1 VCLGVLARVEAWV
14 SAGFGSCWRRA
25 KPVQAFPSEK
35 GKEASEETFRVP
47 GDPFTRCVCL
57 LLSMLGLKKQNVPTC
72 FPISQG
78 LTSVYL
84 PNGDKLARSQMARDV
99 QVKNWKITQYLEIH
113 KRNLMPSI

>member
-1 VCLGVLARVEAWV
+1 MRGWH
-14 SAGFGSCWRRA
+14 RA

-35 GKEASEETFRVP
+35 AIKQASRFVNLVRVP
-47 GDPFTRCVCL
+47 GDRYEVCGL

-84 PNGDKLARSQMARDV
+84 PNGDTLARSQMARDV